1 MQPAM
6 HPHSIESLSFRLSSC
21 LKALESMW
29 HFCNSWKFSTHA
41 LRRGL
46 KICYLGFSGTT
57 ALTETQREERI
68 VGEKSTSR
76 ISCSFYVTLITSALN
91 LDFSKAAD

>member
-1 MQPAM
+1 MQHAM

-57 ALTETQREERI
+57 ALTETHVRKELL
-68 VGEKSTSR
+68 EKNQHLEYPALFMSR
-76 ISCSFYVTLITSALN
+76 
-91 LDFSKAAD
+91 